1 MVTTVEK
8 VVRGAFVVVAT
19 QVARGLG
26 VGKVIELSGH
36 NVTVAYF
43 DVPSDAPALQINAP
57 LTLVR
62 VVSLPEQT
70 RVFRRDDETGRWQVG
85 RIADGVGAK
94 CLVAFPN
101 KVNVNVPR
109 EELYVRWRKPIKN
122 PTEFLVNQVTETPLF
137 GATRAKFIRSVVVQR
152 AACRGIGA
160 LLSSSVQLADYQFN
174 VVRRVLQDPVQRYL
188 LADEVGLGKTIE
200 AGLLIRQYALDV
212 SDAKI
217 LVIVPSTLVTQWR
230 QELIQR
236 FGLRD
241 WLDDHLWVVSSD
253 DLHRVREHIRSAGM
267 VVVDEAHHLSR
278 QSAKGAHPLYELLRE
293 HTSSVPRMFLLSGTP
308 VLADTSGFLRIL
320 HLLDPVV
327 FPLEDLSGFE
337 RRLRS
342 RQLVAEIAASL
353 LPENVL
359 AMEDDLDRLCD
370 TFGDDPTLMK
380 RVEALRPIVQSLP
393 EEDDESFLTALREL
407 RAHLSETYKLHRR
420 VLRNR
425 RKAVPWATPQRKGLQ
440 TLIYSSRWQRERQ
453 QVIDDLRVHLV
464 NFGEDMLA
472 AQTLFSSAVHVG
484 SSESLEIALKA
495 LGIRDDRTRDL
506 ARQADELRLR
516 ADETRERDQV
526 TQVAIRDILS
536 TPGVQ
541 VVVFCDES
549 GTADRLAEFLRGAL
563 GTISEVLRH
572 ECIVVDADDYGE
584 EMLEPW
590 RRFISEPDRCRVLI
604 CDARAEEGLNLHSG
618 RKVAFHFDLPPEP
631 NRIEQR
637 LGRLDR
643 FGVGS
648 AVSSFAPICKEDAAE
663 MAWAQCL
670 ADGLGVFNVS
680 IASLQYL
687 VEGTLKSAVQD
698 WYKEGVDGLLRWRD
712 HLAGPS
718 GWASR
723 ERRRIDQQDSL
734 DAMGDPQSEEFEHLE
749 EVDSQWRDWRFAF
762 EGFALNTLQ
771 FRSQP
776 EPWTGNLPA
785 GDRAFRL
792 NYTRDNNRPTLLSLH
807 NFVSQFLGTIDV
819 EARQSTARSPLS
831 YPYAYSRHTVMSKLG
846 QSRGLRSLRYGDPL
860 VESLIAFCES
870 DDRGRAFAM
879 WRHRPTFE
887 ARDASGC
894 DLWFRFDLLVE
905 ADLIESDDDA
915 TKALKR
921 RVVQHFPPQFYT
933 VWVSASDGATMEPP
947 EVMAEPYRKSV
958 QDHGRDY
965 NLNARRWQSL
975 HMRIDSVPWL
985 LEWKRHCHKSAESAL
1000 DFINGHE
1007 LVHDQRSKGL
1017 ASLRHLH
1024 TTRVAQIES
1033 RLTRL
1038 TGIQQEM
1045 EQRDLDKEEA
1055 LFELLRDA
1063 IQSPRI
1069 HIDIVG
1075 AVFASASTPFVQ

>member
-1 MVTTVEK
+1 M
-8 VVRGAFVVVAT
+8 
-19 QVARGLG
+19 
-26 VGKVIELSGH
+26 
-36 NVTVAYF
+36 
-43 DVPSDAPALQINAP
+43 
-57 LTLVR
+57 
-62 VVSLPEQT
+62 
-70 RVFRRDDETGRWQVG
+70 
-85 RIADGVGAK
+85 
-94 CLVAFPN
+94 
-101 KVNVNVPR
+101 
-109 EELYVRWRKPIKN
+109 
-122 PTEFLVNQVTETPLF
+122 
-137 GATRAKFIRSVVVQR
+137 
-152 AACRGIGA
+152 
-160 LLSSSVQLADYQFN
+160 
-174 VVRRVLQDPVQRYL
+174 
-188 LADEVGLGKTIE
+188 
-200 AGLLIRQYALDV
+200 
-212 SDAKI
+212 
-217 LVIVPSTLVTQWR
+217 
-230 QELIQR
+230 
-236 FGLRD
+236 
-241 WLDDHLWVVSSD
+241 
-253 DLHRVREHIRSAGM
+253 
-267 VVVDEAHHLSR
+267 
-278 QSAKGAHPLYELLRE
+278 
-293 HTSSVPRMFLLSGTP
+293 
-308 VLADTSGFLRIL
+308 
-320 HLLDPVV
+320 
-327 FPLEDLSGFE
+327 
-337 RRLRS
+337 
-342 RQLVAEIAASL
+342 
-353 LPENVL
+353 
-359 AMEDDLDRLCD
+359 
-370 TFGDDPTLMK
+370 
-380 RVEALRPIVQSLP
+380 
-393 EEDDESFLTALREL
+393 
-407 RAHLSETYKLHRR
+407 
-420 VLRNR
+420 
-425 RKAVPWATPQRKGLQ
+425 
-440 TLIYSSRWQRERQ
+440 
-453 QVIDDLRVHLV
+453 
-464 NFGEDMLA
+464 
-472 AQTLFSSAVHVG
+472 
-484 SSESLEIALKA
+484 
-495 LGIRDDRTRDL
+495 
-506 ARQADELRLR
+506 
-516 ADETRERDQV
+516 
-526 TQVAIRDILS
+526 
-536 TPGVQ
+536 
-541 VVVFCDES
+541 
-549 GTADRLAEFLRGAL
+549 
-563 GTISEVLRH
+563 LRH

-749 EVDSQWRDWRFAF
+749 EVDSQWRDWSFAF

-776 EPWTGNLPA
+776 EPWTGNLPV